1 MDAPYISRGSSGV
14 SDVDRIKLAEAMG
27 WKQMVS
33 TPGNWYP
40 PGLPPQANA
49 LGHTLPDPFTDAND
63 CEALIKWLTEQG
75 YTVVIQIWDTE
86 ALVDLETIDNRPN
99 LKGNCDDYKQGVCE
113 LALKVLP

>member
-1 MDAPYISRGSSGV
+1 MN
-14 SDVDRIKLAEAMG
+14 DRIKLAEAMF
-27 WKQMVS
+27 QR
-33 TPGNWYP
+33 
-40 PGLPPQANA
+40 PQYAIDWMA
-49 LGHTLPDPFTDAND
+49 DFDPFTDAND

-113 LALKVLP
+113 LALKIIENKDNE

>member
-1 MDAPYISRGSSGV
+1 M

-27 WKQMVS
+27 WEWKASTAEGTEMVGRWYKDHS
-33 TPGNWYP
+33 AHGNWVPYEATP
-40 PGLPPQANA
+40 I
-49 LGHTLPDPFTDAND
+49 DPFTDAND